1 MPEEMR
7 FFLRTA
13 IYTALIGTIYWLV
26 SYEWAGTVLLASLL
40 GASIFFIAAGSA
52 LYRTARRE
60 AASGGAGNG
69 DLGGRSSEV
78 DGPGR
83 APTDGD
89 ATPRRGSLL
98 RRAVGFDAPGE
109 DPGAP
114 LELAEQVF
122 PTASLWP
129 LAAALAATLVGLGA
143 LYGPWLWIPG
153 ASLGIATGTAWLTQ
167 LRP

>member
-26 SYEWAGTVLLASLL
+26 AYEWAGTVLLASLL
-40 GASIFFIAAGSA
+40 GASILFIAAGSA
-52 LYRTARRE
+52 LYRTARRGE
-60 AASGGAGNG
+60 GE
-69 DLGGRSSEV
+69 DQ
-78 DGPGR
+78 PKK
-83 APTDGD
+83 
-89 ATPRRGSLL
+89 GSFL

-129 LAAALAATLVGLGA
+129 LAAAIAATLVGLGA

-153 ASLGIATGTAWLTQ
+153 ASLGVAAGTAWLTQ